1 MKHYAWE
8 ENKQF
13 SLAACTG
20 ICYRVTVYYFS
31 KLWCTHIYSAALKME
46 AGGLESSFRF
56 QKHTHKGTC
65 THTSPPSKT
74 VTEVIL
80 YSCCCTWRRT
90 SASHPA
96 GHLIPYLG
104 TIPVLPST
112 FSYQP
117 ESLSQPTTAC
127 PHCKAATYG
136 SSSGPW
142 WQKRQRHVVAGMGPR
157 RAQSSLA
164 SDIWEHKD
172 FSMKK

>member
-8 ENKQF
+8 ENKPF

-31 KLWCTHIYSAALKME
+31 KLWCTHIYLAALKME
-46 AGGLESSFRF
+46 AWGLESSFRF

-90 SASHPA
+90 PASHPA

-112 FSYQP
+112 FSYTP
-117 ESLSQPTTAC
+117 ARKSLAAY
-127 PHCKAATYG
+127 HCL
-136 SSSGPW
+136 
-142 WQKRQRHVVAGMGPR
+142 
-157 RAQSSLA
+157 SSLQGSYLQIFKWA
-164 SDIWEHKD
+164 MVAEKAKRSGGRDG
-172 FSMKK
+172 SKKSTKQPCQ